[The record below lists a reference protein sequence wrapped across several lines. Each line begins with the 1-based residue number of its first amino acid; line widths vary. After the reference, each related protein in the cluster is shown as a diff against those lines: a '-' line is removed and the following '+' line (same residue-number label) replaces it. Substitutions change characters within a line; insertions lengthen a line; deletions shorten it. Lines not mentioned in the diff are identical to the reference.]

1 MEPQEGHVASK
12 AYWSMPT
19 PKARYLLMLQN
30 PITFISNRWTLGPH
44 GARVS
49 RLASTSWFPMSPWE
63 SWVTSG
69 TCNQDR
75 SLAMR
80 TIVQEQAPTRARSLS
95 SQVTAGTHFPVS
107 TLNTERGR

>member
-1 MEPQEGHVASK
+1 MESQESHVASK
-12 AYWSMPT
+12 AYWSMST

-30 PITFISNRWTLGPH
+30 PITSISNRWALGPH

-49 RLASTSWFPMSPWE
+49 RLASTSWFPMSSWE

-80 TIVQEQAPTRARSLS
+80 TTV
-95 SQVTAGTHFPVS
+95 
-107 TLNTERGR
+107 